1 MYNEHVQDSDGLLQ
15 GSWMTKQ
22 VQCLHEQQ
30 AAGLP
35 LDKLIIT
42 NSKSCSQ
49 LPNDPG

>member
-30 AAGLP
+30 AAGVP
-35 LDKLIIT
+35 FDHPAASYQMT
-42 NSKSCSQ
+42 QAS
-49 LPNDPG
+49 